1 MSDER
6 YPIDERYEMTVID
19 AARMHGRRDD
29 PDAQDEPSFVL
40 VDIREADELAVASIE
55 GAVWIPMGDLGT
67 RINEIDA
74 GEDGTIG
81 LICHSGRRSLSAAVA
96 LQRAGFE
103 GVLSVAGGI
112 DAWSVRVDAGVP
124 RY

>member
-6 YPIDERYEMTVID
+6 YPIDERYEMSVVD
-19 AARMHGRRDD
+19 AARRHADRDD
-29 PDAQDEPSFVL
+29 PGKQDDPAFVL
-40 VDIREADELAVASIE
+40 VDIREADELAVASID
-55 GAVWIPMGDLGT
+55 GAVWIPMGDLAT
-67 RINEIDA
+67 RIHEIDA

-96 LQRAGFE
+96 LQRAGIDQ
-103 GVLSVAGGI
+103 VLSVAGGI
-112 DAWSVRVDAGVP
+112 DAWSVRIDPGVP